1 MSNETDFTNTLRL
14 NSSKYL
20 KNIIFSHLNVSSIRN
35 TFGNLKEMVCN
46 HVEILVISE
55 AKISKPF
62 PTAQLII
69 EGFHEPL
76 RLDISDKGG
85 VLLAFIRSY

>member
-1 MSNETDFTNTLRL
+1 
-14 NSSKYL
+14 
-20 KNIIFSHLNVSSIRN
+20 
-35 TFGNLKEMVCN
+35 MVRN
-46 HVEILVISE
+46 HVEILVIAE

-76 RLDISDKGG
+76 RLDISDKSSG
-85 VLLAFIRSY
+85 LLAFIRSYLLSRPLTKFEIPLTFRLFHLKLI